1 MAHPARVSE
10 LVLRGIF
17 LLRRK
22 ELDFFYEGQG
32 TNFLFPEQWE
42 EYKVAYSP
50 EP

>member
-1 MAHPARVSE
+1 MSE
-10 LVLRGIF
+10 LVLRGVF

-32 TNFLFPEQWE
+32 TNCLFPEQWE